1 MTTSEK
7 PGPAATG
14 NEPKHEPEAPKQ
26 PEPAEVRLLGLRGAP
41 EVRPGMDLA
50 QLMLDAAQAAD
61 VTLRDGDILVVT
73 HKVVSK
79 AEGRLVD
86 LRTIEPSALAQAF
99 AARWDKDARHVEV
112 VLRESAR
119 VVRMD
124 RGIIISQTRHGF
136 VCANAGVDA
145 SNVAGEEVVCLLPV
159 DPDASAAN
167 LRAALRRATGVDLAV
182 IVTDSFGRPWR
193 VGITNV
199 ALGVAGIAPL
209 VDYRGQ
215 PDDHGRIMNVSVI
228 AVADE
233 IASAAELVTGKL
245 QRCPFVV
252 VRGYPYERAEG
263 QGAALVLDA
272 ASDMFR

>member
-1 MTTSEK
+1 
-7 PGPAATG
+7 
-14 NEPKHEPEAPKQ
+14 
-26 PEPAEVRLLGLRGAP
+26 VRLLGLRGVP
-41 EVRPGMDLA
+41 EVRPGMDVARL
-50 QLMLDAAQAAD
+50 LLDATRASGVA
-61 VTLRDGDILVVT
+61 LGDGDIVVVT

-79 AEGRLVD
+79 AEGQLVD
-86 LRTIEPSALAQAF
+86 LREVEPSALARSF
-99 AARWDKDARHVEV
+99 AAQWGKDARHVEV

-119 VVRMD
+119 IVRMD

-145 SNVAGEEVVCLLPV
+145 SNVAGEDVVCLLPR
-159 DPDASAAN
+159 DPDASAAG
-167 LRAALRRATGVDLAV
+167 LRAALGRATGADLAV
-182 IVTDSFGRPWR
+182 IITDSFGRPWR

-209 VDYRGQ
+209 ADYRGQ
-215 PDDHGRIMNVSVI
+215 PDDHGRIMNVSVM

-245 QRCPFVV
+245 HRCPFVV
-252 VRGYPYERAEG
+252 VRGYPYERTAG
-263 QGAALVLDA
+263 TAGSGAALVLDA